1 MIDASIV
8 MERLDAL
15 QEYVDKLRP
24 FQSLSP
30 EQLMAEENYRD
41 YWAVQRGL
49 TLAAQCV
56 VDVSSHLVAGLRLG
70 RAQDYT
76 EAIRLLARRHILP
89 ESFAER
95 LSKIA
100 GFRNVLIH
108 EYLAIDPLK
117 VYEALQKLDDLEAFI
132 DHVHSFLRRE
142 GYLET

>member
-56 VDVSSHLVAGLRLG
+56 VDVSSHLAAGLRLG
-70 RAQDYT
+70 RVQD
-76 EAIRLLARRHILP
+76 
-89 ESFAER
+89 
-95 LSKIA
+95 
-100 GFRNVLIH
+100 
-108 EYLAIDPLK
+108 
-117 VYEALQKLDDLEAFI
+117 
-132 DHVHSFLRRE
+132 E
-142 GYLET
+142 GYLEV